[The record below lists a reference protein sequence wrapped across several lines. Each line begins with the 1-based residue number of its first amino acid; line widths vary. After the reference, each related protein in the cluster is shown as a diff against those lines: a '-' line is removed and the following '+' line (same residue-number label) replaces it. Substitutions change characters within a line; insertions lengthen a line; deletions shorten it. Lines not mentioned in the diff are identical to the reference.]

1 MPGRRSFIL
10 LPAAVGPALAAPAT
24 LGSAAAL
31 DAATLA
37 ALGTAALDA
46 ATLAAPT
53 ACRASSVRAAYHLW
67 ARHTACRLGVR
78 DGLHQHHSTTV
89 GRGGAGRG

>member
-10 LPAAVGPALAAPAT
+10 LPAAVGAAFAAAAT

-46 ATLAAPT
+46 ALAAPT
-53 ACRASSVRAAYHLW
+53 A
-67 ARHTACRLGVR
+67 
-78 DGLHQHHSTTV
+78 
-89 GRGGAGRG
+89 